1 MTAQITT
8 LTIKD
13 GAGADRTVQAVDLS
27 GTGAGP
33 WSFLHGLVD
42 RAGNPYGPTNPL
54 VIAGSAAVGSA
65 PTNPP
70 LAVSGIDPAGLKRH
84 LRTDVSGNLA
94 VQNAP
99 LKLRDQFE
107 TDMIGSNWTVTADPS
122 DLVFYDGNALG
133 AGYLVISK
141 DPMAVG
147 TETVVE
153 SIPTFAAPF
162 RAGFGV
168 SLSQRIVGQP
178 CAIEVVSTDA
188 AIAAVADATIAS
200 ISQATTT
207 LTVTTTAAHGLR
219 PGDRV
224 SIDGVVAANALNYP
238 QLVVATV
245 PSTTQF
251 TASAYPGGTI
261 PSLTAG
267 PYTTGTVRRLDHL
280 GRAADGSAL
289 VFEGASTTTATLAAR
304 TGGTPGAVTSG
315 TVDGN
320 QLTAV
325 LSSASVQALV
335 AAGVYAF
342 APTTLYELVQQAE
355 AVEWLNIAS
364 DVSNSTLTPIFNR
377 NQIVPD
383 PSKRYRVRYR
393 AANTPALAR
402 PVAGIV
408 SAVKSGTTTATI
420 TTDRAHGLAT
430 GETVTLYGI
439 RDTANFANL
448 TSATAVTVV
457 DATHFTIPL
466 GSAATATSYGGVVCR
481 AGGGRVQG
489 GIASMVVQSAATDA
503 AGRLTLVGSAAWSG
517 PVIGDTV
524 SLYGL
529 RSAADGSS
537 LGLDGVWRV
546 ADGVGTTSLVLEPI
560 GATVAPAN
568 LASVNCGGAAIK
580 RTDMRLHFVR
590 VAEIT
595 RLVTETMGGMARNDM
610 SKAQQVFTVGTG
622 TMQGAQGE
630 QASTNY
636 NGIPAMVATY
646 DTQPTAGTNGRR
658 STIQGDRAARPVV
671 RPLGMPQANAY
682 GRASLTTTSET
693 QLLAATASNRW
704 ELDNVV
710 VANRDTVAHT
720 VDVRDALAGTV
731 RWSLVVPAGVT
742 CHLPL
747 RGAPATAANAAVTA
761 ALREAATTAVEVS
774 VNAYQT
780 TA

>member
-13 GAGADRTVQAVDLS
+13 GIGADRTVQAVDLS

-42 RAGNPYGPTNPL
+42 RDGNPHGPANPL
-54 VIAGSAAVGSA
+54 VIAGSAVVGSA

-70 LAVSGIDPAGLKRH
+70 LAVSGIDQAGLKRH
-84 LRTDVSGNLA
+84 LRTDGVGNLA

-99 LKLRDQFE
+99 LRLRDQFE
-107 TDMIGSNWTVTADPS
+107 SDTLGTAWTVAADPS

-141 DPMAVG
+141 DPMAAG

-153 SIPTFAAPF
+153 SVATFAAPF

-188 AIAAVADATIAS
+188 PIAAVADAAVAS
-200 ISQATTT
+200 IAQTTTT
-207 LTVTTTAAHGLR
+207 LTVTTVAAHGLR

-224 SIDGVVAANALNYP
+224 SVDGVVANNALNYP

-245 PSTTQF
+245 PSVTQF
-251 TASAYPGGTI
+251 TASGYPSGTI

-267 PYTTGTVRRLDHL
+267 PYATGTVRRLDHI
-280 GRAADGSAL
+280 GRAPDGSAL
-289 VFEGASTTTATLAAR
+289 IFEGNGAAAATLAAR
-304 TGGTPGAVTSG
+304 AGGTPGAVTSG
-315 TVDGN
+315 NANGIQT
-320 QLTAV
+320 TTI
-325 LSSASVQALV
+325 LSSASVQALA

-342 APTTLYELVQQAE
+342 TPTTLYELVQQAE
-355 AVEWLNIAS
+355 VIEWLNVAS
-364 DVSNSTLTPIFNR
+364 DVTNSALSPIFKR

-383 PSKRYRVRYR
+383 PAKSYRVRYR
-393 AANTPALAR
+393 ATNTPSLAR

-408 SAVKSGTTTATI
+408 SAAKSGTSTATV
-420 TTDRAHGLAT
+420 TTDRPHGLAT

-439 RDTANFANL
+439 RDTTNFANL
-448 TSATAVTVV
+448 TVATAVTVI
-457 DATHFTIPL
+457 DATRFTVTL
-466 GSAATATSYGGVVCR
+466 GSAVTATSYGGVVCR
-481 AGGGRVQG
+481 AGGGQVQG

-503 AGRLTLVGSAAWSG
+503 TGRLTVMGSAAWSG

-537 LGLDGVWRV
+537 LGLDGAWRV
-546 ADGVGTTSLVLEPI
+546 RDIATTSLVLEPI
-560 GATVAPAN
+560 GSTAAVAN
-568 LASVNCGGAAIK
+568 LASVNCGGAVVK
-580 RTDMRLHFVR
+580 RTDLRLHFVR
-590 VAEIT
+590 AEEVT
-595 RLVTETMGGMARNDM
+595 RLVTETMGGMARTDTGM
-610 SKAQQVFTVGTG
+610 APQVYMVGTG
-622 TMQGAQGE
+622 TMQGAQAE
-630 QASTNY
+630 QSASSY
-636 NGIPAMVATY
+636 NGMPAMVQTLSA
-646 DTQPTAGTNGRR
+646 PPAAGTTGRR
-658 STIQGDRAARPVV
+658 STVQGDLAARPVV
-671 RPLGMPQANAY
+671 RPIGMPQANSY
-682 GRASLTTTSET
+682 GRATLTTTTET

-704 ELDNVV
+704 EIDNVV

-720 VDVRDALAGTV
+720 VDIRDALAGTV
-731 RWSLVVPAGVT
+731 RWSVVVAAGAT

-747 RGAPATAANAAVTA
+747 RGAPASAVNAAVTA
-761 ALREAATTAVEVS
+761 ALREAATTAVEVA
-774 VNAYQT
+774 VNAYLT